1 MLATLPRESEMYDAL
16 VRRDASYEGI
26 FIAAVK
32 TTQIFC
38 RPTCSAKK
46 PAAENVEY
54 YPSPHDA
61 LQAGYRACKRCRPME
76 RSGQSPEWLQPLME
90 QVDLE
95 PARRWKDDDL
105 RQLGVDPERVR
116 RWFKANH
123 DMTFHAYHRLR
134 RLGSA
139 LGSISQGGDLSR
151 AAFDHGFESLSAFR
165 DAFALAFGVTPG
177 RARGHVQV
185 FVTRIVTP
193 LGPMLAGVTDE
204 GLCLLE
210 FVDRRMLATQI
221 KRLVKLLDCAI
232 TPGDHPVLAE
242 VGEQLTDYF
251 AGDRTDFEL
260 PTIVPGTDFQVR
272 CWNWL
277 RSIPY
282 GQTASY
288 AEQAQALGVPNGRR
302 AVGRANGDNRVAIV
316 IPCHRVVRADG
327 QLAGYGGG
335 VWRKRKLIEH
345 EQRRE
350 AGLAAFTA
358 ESAEGAE
365 MKRVAQDGPPA
376 PRQ

>member
-1 MLATLPRESEMYDAL
+1 MVATLPRESEMYDAL

-32 TTQIFC
+32 TTRIFC

-54 YPSPHDA
+54 YANPDDA

-76 RSGQSPEWLQPLME
+76 PSGQSPEWLQPLME

-95 PARRWKDDDL
+95 PARRWKDDDV
-105 RQLGVDPERVR
+105 RQFGVDPERVR

-165 DAFALAFGVTPG
+165 DAFGLAFGVTPG
-177 RARGHVQV
+177 RARGHAQV
-185 FVTRIVTP
+185 IVTRIMTP

-221 KRLVKLLDCAI
+221 KRLVGLLDCAI
-232 TPGDHPVLAE
+232 APGDHPFLTK
-242 VGEQLTDYF
+242 VGEQLDAYF
-251 AGDRTDFEL
+251 TGSRTAFDL
-260 PTIVPGTDFQVR
+260 PVIVPGTDFQIR

-282 GQTASY
+282 GQTKSY

-302 AVGRANGDNRVAIV
+302 AVGRANGVNRLSIV

-335 VWRKRKLIEH
+335 VWRKRKLIAH

-350 AGLAAFTA
+350 TNGRTG
-358 ESAEGAE
+358 EGRVGVA
-365 MKRVAQDGPPA
+365 RVAPIE
-376 PRQ
+376 